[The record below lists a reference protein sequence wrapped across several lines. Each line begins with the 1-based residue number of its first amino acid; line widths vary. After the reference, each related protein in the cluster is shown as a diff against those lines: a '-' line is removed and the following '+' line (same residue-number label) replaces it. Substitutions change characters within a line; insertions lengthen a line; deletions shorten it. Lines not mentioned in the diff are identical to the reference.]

1 MIRSDLEPVIDQRG
15 DHRSRDRSAQRPADP
30 VSVLLRIENL
40 LFSLSFPTN
49 EPQTLLTRA
58 PETNPLLLCCLV
70 TSVWGYGFLAVTL
83 INLASLL
90 GLFLIP
96 FTKKPYFPK
105 VLTYFIG
112 LAIGTLFSN
121 AVLQL
126 IPEVWDTVA

>member
-1 MIRSDLEPVIDQRG
+1 M
-15 DHRSRDRSAQRPADP
+15 
-30 VSVLLRIENL
+30 
-40 LFSLSFPTN
+40 T
-49 EPQTLLTRA
+49 
-58 PETNPLLLCCLV
+58 
-70 TSVWGYGFLAVTL
+70 VWGYGFLAVTV

-126 IPEVWDTVA
+126 IPEVCPDRHRIHVLLLDLTLSLMCVYKQ

>member
-1 MIRSDLEPVIDQRG
+1 MYSLQLQFIFVYLGYDPTPHRKQRYSSSSLYL
-15 DHRSRDRSAQRPADP
+15 HACTKF
-30 VSVLLRIENL
+30 VLSSCM
-40 LFSLSFPTN
+40 FT
-49 EPQTLLTRA
+49 
-58 PETNPLLLCCLV
+58 
-70 TSVWGYGFLAVTL
+70 VWGYGFLAVTI

-90 GLFLIP
+90 GLVLIP

-126 IPEVWDTVA
+126 IPEVRNILYTLRDLQKKQLCINAYVT